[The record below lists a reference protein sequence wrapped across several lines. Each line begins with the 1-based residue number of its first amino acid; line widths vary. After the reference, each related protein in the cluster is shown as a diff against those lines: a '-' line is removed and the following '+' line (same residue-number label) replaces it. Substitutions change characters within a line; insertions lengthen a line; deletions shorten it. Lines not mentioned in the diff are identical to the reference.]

1 MERLRESVWNLQVY
15 RGFKAWTGKEG
26 FRERIKYLE
35 DRFSASILEAEI
47 PLIEISSTMIR
58 NRVKEGKS
66 IKYLVPETVENYI
79 KKKDCILN
87 DLEWAVIEMIKIC
100 NWF

>member
-15 RGFKAWTGKEG
+15 RGFKPGTGKEG

-58 NRVKEGKS
+58 NRVKK
-66 IKYLVPETVENYI
+66 ENP
-79 KKKDCILN
+79 
-87 DLEWAVIEMIKIC
+87 
-100 NWF
+100 